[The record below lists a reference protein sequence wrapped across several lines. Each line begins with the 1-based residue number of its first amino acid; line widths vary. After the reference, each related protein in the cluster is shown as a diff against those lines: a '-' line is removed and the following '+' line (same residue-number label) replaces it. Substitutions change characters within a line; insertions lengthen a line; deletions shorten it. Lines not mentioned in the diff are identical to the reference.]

1 MANLEEVSG
10 YPLSPERQ
18 DALFSL
24 QRVCVVN
31 WTTSEGW
38 PVGVTHRYIQH
49 DGKIWV
55 TTTSQRPRVPAL
67 RKRPQS
73 SVVISGDGTELG
85 ADVTL
90 TLKTTCKVHDD
101 RATLDWFFAEFAK
114 QVVPDSPDAQKGMIS
129 MLDTKRR
136 VVLEL
141 TPVGAI
147 SYDGMRHAEAI
158 AREGVTES

>member
-10 YPLSPERQ
+10 YSLSPERQ
-18 DALFSL
+18 ESLFAL

-31 WTTSEGW
+31 WTTSNGW
-38 PVGVTHRYIQH
+38 PVGVTHRYIRH

-55 TTTSQRPRVPAL
+55 TTTSQRPRVSAL

-73 SVVISGDGTELG
+73 SVVISGDGTPLG
-85 ADVTL
+85 PDVTL
-90 TLKTTCKVHDD
+90 TLKTTCVIHDD
-101 RATLDWFFAEFAK
+101 RKTLGWFFAEFAK
-114 QVVPDSPDAQKGMIS
+114 QVIPDSPEAQAGMIA

-147 SYDGMRHAEAI
+147 SYDGTSHAEAI
-158 AREGVTES
+158 AREGITE